1 MRLPET
7 DGLRPVRE
15 LGGGGRTWLV
25 RETRS
30 GELFV
35 LRLCAPEGSP
45 ERQAS
50 VAAAQAVATGLA
62 RLEADGLVAV
72 RGLLGPAGA
81 PLGLVEDH
89 APGGS
94 LAERLAARGRLGPE
108 EVAAVLRATAAG
120 LARLHELGRSHGRI
134 SARRV
139 VFDAEDR
146 ARLAGVTGGGRPEED
161 VRDLAAVAWAALT
174 GRVPAGNGRRVSLAL
189 LCPTAPRRLLRCVEA
204 ALAADAAE
212 RPSAG
217 ELVRVLGD
225 ESPAGTP
232 DEPAAGEPAGVPR
245 PARGPGGRRVLLLA
259 GAAGLVAGG
268 AALLAWPEQEAAPPP
283 AAVAPAPQDV
293 PSDAPSGAAA
303 GAPAMEK
310 PAAEERAGQPSE
322 EKSAEEK
329 PAAEAAPVREDPERA
344 LRELVARRGQAL
356 RTGDLRLLE
365 EVYEPGAA
373 LEADRRTVARD
384 RGSGDDPFGELV
396 LEVVAVAPLGPAPA
410 GRDVAAGTTAVYRAE
425 VRMQGYRGTPGPG
438 LAVVPAGNGWVQT
451 VDVVLVADGERW
463 RVREVAPAGEGA
475 PSGSLPATD
484 DPRR

>member
-1 MRLPET
+1 VRLPEA

-15 LGGGGRTWLV
+15 LGGGGRSWLV

-30 GELFV
+30 GEPFV
-35 LRLCAPEGSP
+35 LRLCAPPGSP

-50 VAAAQAVATGLA
+50 VAAAQAAATGLA

-94 LAERLAARGRLGPE
+94 LADRLAARGRLGPE
-108 EVAAVLRATAAG
+108 EVAAVLRGTAAG
-120 LARLHELGRSHGRI
+120 LARLHALGRSHGRI

-174 GRVPAGNGRRVSLAL
+174 GRVPAANGRRVPLAL
-189 LCPTAPRRLLRCVEA
+189 LCPTAPRRLVRCVEA

-217 ELVRVLGD
+217 DLVRALG
-225 ESPAGTP
+225 EEPEARTP
-232 DEPAAGEPAGVPR
+232 DEPVAGEPAGGPR
-245 PARGPGGRRVLLLA
+245 PARVAAGRRVLLLA
-259 GAAGLVAGG
+259 GAAGVVVGA
-268 AALLAWPEQEAAPPP
+268 AALLSWPEHEGAPPP
-283 AAVAPAPQDV
+283 VAVTETGTRDV
-293 PSDAPSGAAA
+293 PSDVPSGK
-303 GAPAMEK
+303 APAQE
-310 PAAEERAGQPSE
+310 QPSE
-322 EKSAEEK
+322 EKPLEEK
-329 PAAEAAPVREDPERA
+329 PSAEGPVGAPPGPEAPEQA
-344 LRELVARRGQAL
+344 LRGLVARRGQAL
-356 RTGDLRLLE
+356 RAGDLRLLD
-365 EVYEPGAA
+365 EVYAPGAA
-373 LEADRRTVARD
+373 LEADRRTVARA
-384 RGSGDDPFGELV
+384 REAGDDPFGELV

-410 GRDVAAGTTAVYRAE
+410 GRDVPAGTTAGYRAE
-425 VRMQGYRGTPGPG
+425 VRAEGYRGTPGPG
-438 LAVVPAGNGWVQT
+438 LAVVPAGSGWVQT
-451 VDVVLVADGERW
+451 VDVVLVSDGRGW
-463 RVREVAPAGEGA
+463 RLREVAPAGEGPPA
-475 PSGSLPATD
+475 GRLPGTD